1 MTFWTITRN
10 DLKITYKDKMFFA
23 WILVFPLIFIFIFGM
38 AFRGSNTGDQQVTLN
53 ILDKDKSFLSQA
65 MIAELTTDRYLVK
78 VLNKAEEK
86 AFRTLIFPENF
97 TANVLAGEKVELIL
111 EQEQGKSLEATQSA
125 YSHILKVIIKIISK
139 IVLTDPGNTDEFKKN
154 FENLDMERRVTLRT
168 EMGGRLKEIP
178 AGFSRS
184 VPGTTI
190 MFLLFTVL
198 MYGGINL
205 LQERRLGQLE
215 RIYFSPATLSS
226 IIGGKWLSRIIIGIF
241 QTALLFIIGRF
252 LFGVN
257 LGRAFPLVLLL
268 SLFFC
273 ATIAGMSILFGC
285 VIKKVEILIVFNILV
300 ANIMAALGGCW
311 WPLELAPQGL
321 RTAALFFP
329 TGWIMDAY
337 TKLIFFGEGLK
348 AVLLNIVVL
357 TGFTLLFLFLAIKFF
372 KIRKN

>member
-38 AFRGSNTGDQQVTLN
+38 AFRDSNTGDQQVTLN
-53 ILDKDKSFLSQA
+53 VLDKDKSFLSQA
-65 MIAELTTDRYLVK
+65 MIAELTTDRYMVK

-125 YSHILKVIIKIISK
+125 SSHILKVIIKIISK

-154 FENLDMERRVTLRT
+154 FEKLDMERRVTLRT

-337 TKLIFFGEGLK
+337 IKLIFFGEGLE
-348 AVLLNIVVL
+348 AVLLHIVAL
-357 TGFTLLFLFLAIKFF
+357 AGFTLLFLFLAVKFF

>member
-38 AFRGSNTGDQQVTLN
+38 AFRDSNTGDQQVTLN

-65 MIAELTTDRYLVK
+65 MIAELTTDRYMVK

-111 EQEQGKSLEATQSA
+111 EQDQGKSLEATQSA

-139 IVLTDPGNTDEFKKN
+139 IVLTDPGNTDEFKEN
-154 FENLDMERRVTLRT
+154 FEKLDMARRVTLRT

-241 QTALLFIIGRF
+241 QTALLFIMGRF
-252 LFGVN
+252 IFGVN

-337 TKLIFFGEGLK
+337 TKLIFFGEGLE